1 MLHASSSLVKSTGS
15 PGRSGCIFSKLE
27 FRRGGFS
34 PWDSPAVL
42 DGLAGT
48 RVPKPVWRY
57 PLAGA
62 WRELQLRTCAV
73 GWCGGMPGVYSGIT
87 SSQGVPF
94 GRLHVL
100 LSLTFS
106 IQYPPEGP
114 AKHGTPAQNMCYPLS
129 CRGCMSS
136 KLDFRGVDKAFG
148 QERVRYWGIL
158 QRKIRLS
165 ECTELGF
172 VDFPGS

>member
-1 MLHASSSLVKSTGS
+1 
-15 PGRSGCIFSKLE
+15 
-27 FRRGGFS
+27 
-34 PWDSPAVL
+34 
-42 DGLAGT
+42 
-48 RVPKPVWRY
+48 
-57 PLAGA
+57 
-62 WRELQLRTCAV
+62 
-73 GWCGGMPGVYSGIT
+73 MPGVYSGIT

-106 IQYPPEGP
+106 IQYPLEGP
-114 AKHGTPAQNMCYPLS
+114 VKYGTPAQNVCYPLP
-129 CRGCMSS
+129 CCGCMSS

>member
-1 MLHASSSLVKSTGS
+1 MAAFLPGIARRFWAAPSRHKGAEAGLHECEVSI
-15 PGRSGCIFSKLE
+15 R
-27 FRRGGFS
+27 
-34 PWDSPAVL
+34 W
-42 DGLAGT
+42 LA
-48 RVPKPVWRY
+48 PQC
-57 PLAGA
+57 
-62 WRELQLRTCAV
+62 ELQLRTSAV

>member
-1 MLHASSSLVKSTGS
+1 
-15 PGRSGCIFSKLE
+15 
-27 FRRGGFS
+27 
-34 PWDSPAVL
+34 
-42 DGLAGT
+42 
-48 RVPKPVWRY
+48 
-57 PLAGA
+57 
-62 WRELQLRTCAV
+62 
-73 GWCGGMPGVYSGIT
+73 MPGAYSRIMP
-87 SSQGVPF
+87 SQGVPL

-100 LSLTFS
+100 LNLTFS
-106 IQYPPEGP
+106 IQYPLEGP
-114 AKHGTPAQNMCYPLS
+114 VKYGTPAQNVCYPLS

>member
-1 MLHASSSLVKSTGS
+1 MAAYFLSWSSGVAAFLPGAARRFWTAPSRHKGAEAGLHECEVSI
-15 PGRSGCIFSKLE
+15 R
-27 FRRGGFS
+27 
-34 PWDSPAVL
+34 W
-42 DGLAGT
+42 LA
-48 RVPKPVWRY
+48 PQC
-57 PLAGA
+57 
-62 WRELQLRTCAV
+62 ELQLRTSAV
-73 GWCGGMPGVYSGIT
+73 GWCGGMPGVYSGIMP
-87 SSQGVPF
+87 SQGVPF

-106 IQYPPEGP
+106 IQYPLEGP
-114 AKHGTPAQNMCYPLS
+114 VKYGTPAQNVCYPLP
-129 CRGCMSS
+129 CCGCMSS